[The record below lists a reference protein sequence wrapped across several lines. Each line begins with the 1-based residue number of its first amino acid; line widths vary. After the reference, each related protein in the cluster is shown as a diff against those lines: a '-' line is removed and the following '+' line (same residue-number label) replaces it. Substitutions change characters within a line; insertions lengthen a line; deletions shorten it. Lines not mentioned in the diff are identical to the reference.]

1 MRRRPIR
8 FGLRGSA
15 SAARKMLTAKI
26 MFVSP
31 RDRLHQHRALEKSRD
46 YADPTPPS
54 LYYGNFGLPGWTRES
69 QEVGVPPDVTASS
82 LLAPVWWRVSKAD
95 GGSSRAVDKEN
106 PMLWKIW
113 LSLTDR
119 ILVNVESLGTIWV
132 FYRSLPD
139 EK

>member
-1 MRRRPIR
+1 LAVKGVDEPPAPIR
-8 FGLRGSA
+8 FWS
-15 SAARKMLTAKI
+15 
-26 MFVSP
+26 
-31 RDRLHQHRALEKSRD
+31 
-46 YADPTPPS
+46 
-54 LYYGNFGLPGWTRES
+54 
-69 QEVGVPPDVTASS
+69 VTAT
-82 LLAPVWWRVSKAD
+82 LDWRGGPAKAAAGYSAMSPHHRYQHQFGGAFPKQV

-119 ILVNVESLGTIWV
+119 ILVNVESLGTSWV